1 LFGKILGAGMNILG
15 GVLDSGIL
23 KSKDGVPGQLPM
35 ILNQG
40 AQMINNAQMNNQARD
55 RFVSGLQPN
64 SKALMDQFG
73 SDDQPILYKYGGG
86 TVEDADIVPQRMRL
100 SGRVNAEVEEGEV
113 VQDQE
118 GNIEYVDPSHP
129 HAGLHGEEGG
139 ALMTDAYRVLED
151 TSNKRGRNSWKD
163 KTLRLSSEKAE
174 MLTGIKFKKGTS
186 HAGALMAADE
196 AYGKKRAQYTRA
208 IEKTNKM
215 RVPDKLSM
223 NSAELNLKMGM
234 KLPTKEVLFDKLYD
248 HQEEVKY
255 ATGIDSGEEMQYGG
269 IRLGQYGTEWPP
281 KNKAEMERL
290 RQVFFQATP
299 APVDPKI
306 PAVTP
311 PPYNPMLDITKRT
324 LQNAPVVKPT
334 GRTAWNKMQDN
345 FQYPGEVKD
354 IIPSFTPKPKV
365 KTWRDSGEPETTAST
380 AKSSVKVNPKAISP
394 IKISI
399 PTNMSAGEETQMLK
413 KPTTF
418 GSMITD
424 SVNQAQNMMAGVR
437 GTNKPIF
444 ENQPVQAGTSQAFQ
458 QGRQGY
464 VPEKM
469 DALDY
474 KPLVDALTLRKAPV
488 RFTPIDLEKMKLQR
502 ISARPMVDQI
512 NSDYRSALAM
522 TNGDAGAV
530 SSLLARKYDATNQAL
545 GNVQNAN
552 SQISNQE
559 TMGNTDISNREAMLK
574 NQNLDQFDA
583 KVAARNANYDSV
595 RNEMMNSFYA
605 NVRNNRQF
613 NRNAKLMLE
622 FAGRNMYDQE
632 GNFIPGSGYSE
643 LAGGSPNGSTVT
655 RKRDIQYGYTADGKV
670 RPLGFVDQ
678 KPKKYGGKLK
688 FK

>member
-1 LFGKILGAGMNILG
+1 M
-15 GVLDSGIL
+15 
-23 KSKDGVPGQLPM
+23 
-35 ILNQG
+35 
-40 AQMINNAQMNNQARD
+40 
-55 RFVSGLQPN
+55 
-64 SKALMDQFG
+64 
-73 SDDQPILYKYGGG
+73 
-86 TVEDADIVPQRMRL
+86 
-100 SGRVNAEVEEGEV
+100 
-113 VQDQE
+113 
-118 GNIEYVDPSHP
+118 
-129 HAGLHGEEGG
+129 
-139 ALMTDAYRVLED
+139 
-151 TSNKRGRNSWKD
+151 
-163 KTLRLSSEKAE
+163 
-174 MLTGIKFKKGTS
+174 
-186 HAGALMAADE
+186 
-196 AYGKKRAQYTRA
+196 
-208 IEKTNKM
+208 
-215 RVPDKLSM
+215 
-223 NSAELNLKMGM
+223 
-234 KLPTKEVLFDKLYD
+234 
-248 HQEEVKY
+248 
-255 ATGIDSGEEMQYGG
+255 
-269 IRLGQYGTEWPP
+269 GQYGTEWPP
-281 KNKAEMERL
+281 KNPAEIERL
-290 RQVFFQATP
+290 RKMFFQSTP
-299 APVDPKI
+299 APVAPKA

-311 PPYNPMLDITKRT
+311 PPYNPMLDVTKNA
-324 LQNAPVVKPT
+324 LENAPIVKPT
-334 GRTAWNKMQDN
+334 ARTAWNKMQGN

-354 IIPSFTPKPKV
+354 IIPSFAPKPKV
-365 KTWRDSGEPETTAST
+365 KTWRDSGESETGTQST
-380 AKSSVKVNPKAISP
+380 KNPVKVNPKAVSP

-399 PTNMSAGEETQMLK
+399 PKDLSAGEETQMLK

-418 GSMITD
+418 GNMITD

-444 ENQPVQAGTSQAFQ
+444 ENQPVQAGTSQASQ
-458 QGRQGY
+458 SGRQGY

-552 SQISNQE
+552 IQISNQE

-622 FAGRNMYDQE
+622 FAGRGMYDQE
-632 GNFIPGSGYSE
+632 GNFIPGSGYGS
-643 LAGGSPNGSTVT
+643 LAGGTLPTEPGKTTQTTINRGWDVDGRRVVTGSTRT
-655 RKRDIQYGYTADGKV
+655 
-670 RPLGFVDQ
+670 
-678 KPKKYGGKLK
+678 KKMLGGKIK